1 MKKYQVKIM
10 IKNSKPPIWRRCIIP
25 AGISFSKLG
34 EILDLAMGW
43 QGKESNEF
51 EFYYRKQYIS
61 DYEREGRKG
70 EVISACDTEI
80 DSYMEQE
87 EWFTYTYK
95 LEDQIQ
101 HRVTIED
108 ILEDEQE
115 EAYVIKFKGNCP
127 AENGEEKEYDMEAVN
142 ETLKNNLSLA
152 QEEEKVE
159 EQLHQV
165 MEQLF
170 SQMEEEKE
178 EPKRSYENDFIY
190 KNRMYAQSM
199 QNFSSSQN
207 QSVKKEKKIYPN
219 EKCPCGSG
227 KKYKNCCGR

>member
-25 AGISFSKLG
+25 AGISFSKLS
-34 EILDLAMGW
+34 EILDTVMGW
-43 QGKESNEF
+43 EENQDNEF
-51 EFYYRKQYIS
+51 EFYHRKQYIS
-61 DYEREGRKG
+61 DYDRNGRKG
-70 EVISACDTEI
+70 ETISACDTII

-95 LEDQIQ
+95 LDEQVQ

-108 ILEDEQE
+108 IVEDDE
-115 EAYVIKFKGNCP
+115 EGAYVIKFKGNCP
-127 AENGEEKEYDMEAVN
+127 VKDGEEKEYDMAVVN
-142 ETLKNNLSLA
+142 QALKDSFILT

-170 SQMEEEKE
+170 SQMEEEEEKE
-178 EPKRSYENDFIY
+178 KEVNRSYENDFIY
-190 KNRMYAQSM
+190 QNRMNTRMMAQNL
-199 QNFSSSQN
+199 QH
-207 QSVKKEKKIYPN
+207 SVMKEKKIYPN
-219 EKCPCGSG
+219 DLCPCGSG
-227 KKYKNCCGR
+227 KKYKYCCK